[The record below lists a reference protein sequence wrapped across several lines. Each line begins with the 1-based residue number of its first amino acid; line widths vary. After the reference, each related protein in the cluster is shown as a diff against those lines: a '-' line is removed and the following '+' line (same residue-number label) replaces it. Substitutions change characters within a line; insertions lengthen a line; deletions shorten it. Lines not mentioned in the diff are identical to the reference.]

1 MDIAFTV
8 NTGDHK
14 GDIYRYTL
22 AIEKGKKAW
31 LVTPLFRPP
40 PYMYKEQID
49 MVIACREHNIGRSGA
64 TELRTVKKILD
75 ELSIIATETSP
86 CSLEGLDKD
95 TRRIRIDQDGF
106 KVTTEL
112 NEKGKSPEYRVNVTV
127 YGLYE

>member
-1 MDIAFTV
+1 MDITFTV

-14 GDIYRYTL
+14 GDTYGYTL
-22 AIEKGKKAW
+22 AMVNGKKGW
-31 LVTPLFRPP
+31 YVTPLFKPP

-49 MVIACREHNIGRSGA
+49 MVIECQEHNIGTSGA
-64 TELRTVKKILD
+64 IDLRTVNKILK

-86 CSLEGLDKD
+86 SSLMGLDKT

-112 NEKGKSPEYRVNVTV
+112 NERSKSPEYRINVTCH
-127 YGLYE
+127 GLYE